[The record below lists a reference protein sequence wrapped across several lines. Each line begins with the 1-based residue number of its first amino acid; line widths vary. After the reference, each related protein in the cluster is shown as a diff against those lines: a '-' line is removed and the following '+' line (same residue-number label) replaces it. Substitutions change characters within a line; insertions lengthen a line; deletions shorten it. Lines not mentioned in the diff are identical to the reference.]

1 VAPVC
6 AGRCG
11 RGCGEVPAVC
21 AGRGGRGCG
30 EVRRCVPAE
39 RAERLA
45 WGRVLRASSC
55 LLNRRRSP
63 YQRGHAQCSRPG
75 LLAQFRLMLQ
85 RSSAQQYHP
94 PSDMHCFST
103 DPAGQGERF
112 LEERACVLQGRAAIR
127 RKIRARIAPHVRSL
141 QPRER
146 NLSRRGTDEQSGKN
160 LPRTPR
166 TTQARDW
173 RALAP
178 CMPRVASV
186 RATAAEG
193 RALTVTRMLVKE
205 SV

>member
-1 VAPVC
+1 MLAVM
-6 AGRCG
+6 
-11 RGCGEVPAVC
+11 EVPAVC

-85 RSSAQQYHP
+85 RGSAQQYHP

-127 RKIRARIAPHVRSL
+127 RKIRARIAPHGVSSL
-141 QPRER
+141 RPRAQPAV
-146 NLSRRGTDEQSGKN
+146 SWTDEQSGKN

-166 TTQARDW
+166 TTQARDF
-173 RALAP
+173 RVRRPSLPGDDCSIYLLGTGLARTGSLLA
-178 CMPRVASV
+178 CRVWL
-186 RATAAEG
+186 R
-193 RALTVTRMLVKE
+193 
-205 SV
+205 